1 MNTATRAS
9 IGLRV
14 LVALY
19 LLLAT
24 PAARAW
30 LEATM
35 SGHMLVQIPLLAALG
50 FIACRLLPEAWQE
63 ALLAA
68 AGGPVPHVVVALFAS
83 TWWMLPRA
91 LDDALA
97 SPLVEAAKF
106 VSLPALVGLPLA
118 LAWRRLGSIGR
129 GFLWTNFISML
140 AVLGWLYL
148 AAPLRVC
155 NSYLVD
161 QQESAGWLMVKLALL
176 LFAGWLASLFVGGKA
191 ECDVSRATSSNLIDG
206 GQMQDDADPPL
217 GRKALACTDR
227 LR

>member
-1 MNTATRAS
+1 MRADL
-9 IGLRV
+9 GLRA
-14 LVALY
+14 LCLLY

-50 FIACRLLPEAWQE
+50 FAACRLLPNAWQE
-63 ALLAA
+63 TLLAA

-118 LAWRRLGSIGR
+118 LAWRRLGAIGR
-129 GFLWTNFISML
+129 GFIWTNFISML
-140 AVLGWLYL
+140 AVLGWLYI

-161 QQESAGWLMVKLALL
+161 QQASAGWLMVKLALL
-176 LFAGWLASLFVGGKA
+176 LFAGWLASLFVGGDP
-191 ECDVSRATSSNLIDG
+191 ECERSRAAPANII
-206 GQMQDDADPPL
+206 
-217 GRKALACTDR
+217 GR
-227 LR
+227 

>member
-1 MNTATRAS
+1 MINAATRAG
-9 IGLRV
+9 IGLRI

-24 PAARAW
+24 PAARTW

-63 ALLAA
+63 TLLAA

-91 LDDALA
+91 LDEALTHLPA
-97 SPLVEAAKF
+97 EAAKF
-106 VSLPALVGLPLA
+106 VSLPLLVGLPLA

-140 AVLGWLYL
+140 AVLGWLYI
-148 AAPLRVC
+148 AAPVRVC

-161 QQESAGWLMVKLALL
+161 QQESAGWLMVKLAVL
-176 LFAGWLASLFVGGKA
+176 LFAGWLASLFVGGHA
-191 ECDVSRATSSNLIDG
+191 ECGASDITGAKAAGT
-206 GQMQDDADPPL
+206 L
-217 GRKALACTDR
+217 GRASPQNST
-227 LR
+227 